1 MRVSFKA
8 KAEPV
13 GDRLLVKVP
22 KIEPRHT
29 DRAEWRASKAFGG
42 FANSDLFPGLL
53 RRQVRNIIG
62 DRSCLW
68 LDQLPAGVEADTSA
82 FLATITITIK
92 EP

>member
-1 MRVSFKA
+1 MQVRFKA

-29 DRAEWRASKAFGG
+29 DRAEWRASRRFGA

-53 RRQVRNIIG
+53 RRQVGNVIG
-62 DRSCLW
+62 QRTCLW
-68 LDQLPAGVEADTSA
+68 LDDLPAGVEADTSG
-82 FLATITITIK
+82 FLASITITIK